1 MFREVIALA
10 SKELMTEWRQRYAI
24 GGLLLYVFS
33 SVFVAYIGF
42 SVLRIP
48 VHAGIWNVLYWI
60 IMLFAAVN
68 SVARSF
74 IQESPGRLLYYYT
87 IASPQSIIL
96 SKILYHFLLMAALT
110 FAGLAVFVL
119 FLGNPVQNMPL
130 FLLCAATGALGFA
143 SVFTLI
149 SGIASKAS
157 QSSVLMA
164 ILGFPIVL
172 PMLLSLIRT
181 SSMAIDGLE
190 LVSALRFLLVL
201 TAIIVIS
208 ITASVLLFPYLW
220 RSN

>member
-1 MFREVIALA
+1 ML
-10 SKELMTEWRQRYAI
+10 KELFMLTGKELLSEWRQRYAI

-33 SVFVAYIGF
+33 SAFVAYIGF
-42 SVLRIP
+42 GVLRIP
-48 VHAGIWNVLYWI
+48 VGPGTWNVLYWV

-74 IQESPGRLLYYYT
+74 IQESPGRLLYFYT
-87 IASPQSIIL
+87 IASPQAIIL
-96 SKILYHFLLMAALT
+96 SKILFNALLMAAL
-110 FAGLAVFVL
+110 AAACLAVFML
-119 FLGNPVQNMPL
+119 LLGNPVENLPL
-130 FLLCAATGALGFA
+130 FILGSLTGALGFS

-172 PMLLSLIRT
+172 PLLLSLIRL
-181 SSMAIDGLE
+181 SALAIDGFDLA
-190 LVSALRFLLVL
+190 SAARYLMILIS
-201 TAIIVIS
+201 IIAIS